1 MDMPRDYSD
10 YIGLILSNFG
20 LAMFVL
26 AAFFIVLH
34 KLIVR
39 SKVSSDEIVYR
50 WLALF
55 PLGITGIYSF
65 VMHVFYPE
73 IADATIGWAP
83 SPFEYE
89 VGVADLALG
98 VVAVLSFN
106 ASFGFRLATVIANA
120 IFSLAAAYNHIYLMI
135 MQGNYNIGNAGSWLW
150 LDDLILPLI
159 MLLCINNLY
168 KQQRA

>member
-1 MDMPRDYSD
+1 MPRDYNA
-10 YIGLILSNFG
+10 YIGLVLSNFG
-20 LAMFVL
+20 LAMFTL

-55 PLGITGIYSF
+55 PLGMTGIYAF

-73 IADATIGWAP
+73 IADATIGWVP

-106 ASFGFRLATVIANA
+106 ASFGFRLATVIANS
-120 IFSLAAAYNHIYLMI
+120 IFLLGAAYNHIYFMI

-150 LDDLILPLI
+150 LNDLILPLI
-159 MLLCINNLY
+159 MLLCIHNLY
-168 KQQRA
+168 RQQRT

>member
-1 MDMPRDYSD
+1 MPRDYND
-10 YIGLILSNFG
+10 YIGLVLSNFG

-26 AAFFIVLH
+26 AAFFIIFH

-55 PLGITGIYSF
+55 PLGMTNIYAF

-73 IADATIGWAP
+73 IADATIGWAH

-89 VGVADLALG
+89 VGVADLAMG

-106 ASFGFRLATVIANA
+106 ASFGFRLAAVTVNA
-120 IFSLAAAYNHIYLMI
+120 IFLFGAAYNHIYLMI
-135 MQGNYNIGNAGSWLW
+135 MQGNYNVGNAGSWLW